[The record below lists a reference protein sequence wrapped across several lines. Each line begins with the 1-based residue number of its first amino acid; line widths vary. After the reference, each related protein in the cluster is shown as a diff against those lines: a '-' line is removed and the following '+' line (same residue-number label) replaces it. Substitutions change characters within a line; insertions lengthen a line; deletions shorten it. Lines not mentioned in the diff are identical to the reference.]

1 MVSTPPPFGHLP
13 QIPQRIFWQLF
24 KFTLRNLGEAG
35 WGSGNK
41 KLRPWS
47 ELDDVICSC
56 CSGSAV
62 RRTQTSRPSVGGR
75 DDGDGCVQN
84 RCSCW
89 GVFYAG
95 AGHASRGNGH
105 RFGTIIRKDIAGQL
119 SRNLL
124 IVKATITKT
133 REYKM
138 TYLYGIGSII
148 LQIILAVHV
157 VRTRRPFIWIF
168 VILIFPLVGSLVYII
183 AELIPEWER
192 TNALQRW
199 LYNVEQ
205 FFSELFSPRK

>member
-1 MVSTPPPFGHLP
+1 
-13 QIPQRIFWQLF
+13 
-24 KFTLRNLGEAG
+24 
-35 WGSGNK
+35 
-41 KLRPWS
+41 
-47 ELDDVICSC
+47 
-56 CSGSAV
+56 
-62 RRTQTSRPSVGGR
+62 
-75 DDGDGCVQN
+75 
-84 RCSCW
+84 
-89 GVFYAG
+89 
-95 AGHASRGNGH
+95 
-105 RFGTIIRKDIAGQL
+105 
-119 SRNLL
+119 
-124 IVKATITKT
+124 
-133 REYKM
+133 M